1 MLKAIGKFWSA
12 VLVLS
17 LSVVGV
23 VAIPSEQEPAEAL
36 NGSMFNPG
44 LIISDSVF
52 YDFGTMTVAD
62 IQRFLDGRL
71 SACRAAADRPGCLKD
86 YRLSH
91 PGATG
96 SAERCESLPPKSNIS
111 AAELIYDV
119 ARACGVNPRV
129 ILVKLQKEQGLIT
142 ATDPSPR
149 AYDFALGM
157 DCPDTPSGCSAAS
170 AGFFWQLYKGVGQ
183 LNYYSNPAGP
193 FTWLR
198 VGATV
203 NILYQAGRPECGRQ
217 QFVLQNKATAA
228 LYYYTPYV
236 PNQAAL
242 TNLYGLGDRCSA
254 YGNRNFWRFFSDWF
268 GSPIGGGFLLK
279 AAKGDTFLIVDEVKY
294 RIPDEELLASLAPLG
309 PIGEISRD
317 YLDSFTTAGD
327 ITPLVR
333 LASAEE
339 YFFVDEGKRVRFA
352 DCEQVAAF
360 GLNCGSAVAL
370 TSPQMS
376 ALSEG
381 GAVTS
386 VVVGASNE
394 RYLVDGGTLRE
405 ILNDASAAEA
415 SVPFTGVPTIRRAA
429 VNYLPVGK
437 PIASNGSLVS
447 NRETGQLGIIADE
460 SFFAID
466 KDTAT
471 DMNFGVWFPGS
482 GSALSSQ
489 SIEALT
495 KGVVIQS
502 IVADSSG
509 QQFLLTPIGKRLIK
523 DTSNWIESPPVLP
536 ASVLALIPTAA
547 EQLVAPAVVRSTTS
561 ETMFLVNDGELRPIE
576 KADRK
581 SVRASL
587 TDPTV
592 HRISPSAISQMQKG
606 SQVIP
611 PGALVRLGGKT
622 FLVDGLAR
630 VYAIPSATQAQ
641 ALGLGQPRTVSKA
654 ALSSYQRSGTLAGVR
669 VTCQA
674 QPHIVVAGKLVRVS
688 AETFAEYPTKSR
700 ELDAGTCAALSI
712 SNAAGSRFIQTP
724 DKKFFLV
731 EDGQK
736 RPIANRAQYNALRD
750 GGPAFVAVDNFFA
763 SRLKTGA
770 PVQSGAAAVR
780 DEVSAAPVAAP
791 APVRTT
797 PTPTPTRAPTPAATP
812 VVTPTPEPT
821 RTPTATPQTPSTATT
836 YTVKSGDT
844 LSAIAERF
852 GTTMK
857 KLMRLNNIAN
867 SNQIRIGQVLKL
879 SGEATETAAPA
890 PAPSPAVRTYTIK
903 SGDSLSGIAQRFGT
917 TTRKLMNL
925 NDITDANR
933 IRIGQVIKL
942 P

>member
-12 VLVLS
+12 VLVTS

-71 SACRAAADRPGCLKD
+71 SACRAAANRPGCLKD

-91 PGATG
+91 PAVPG
-96 SAERCESLPPKSNIS
+96 SPGRCTAMPAKNDIS
-111 AAELIYDV
+111 AAELIHDIG
-119 ARACGVNPRV
+119 RACGINPRV

-170 AGFFWQLYKGVGQ
+170 AGFFWQLYKGAGQ

-198 VGATV
+198 VGSTV
-203 NILYQAGRPECGRQ
+203 SILYQAGRPECGRQ

-242 TNLYGLGDRCSA
+242 DNLYGLGDRCSA

-279 AAKGDTFLIVDEVKY
+279 AARGDTFLIVDEVKY

-309 PIGEISRD
+309 PVGEISKD
-317 YLDSFTTAGD
+317 YLDSFTTVGD
-327 ITPLVR
+327 ITPLVKR
-333 LASAEE
+333 AASEDH
-339 YFFVDEGKRVRFA
+339 FFVDGGKRIKFA
-352 DCEQVAAF
+352 NCEQVAAF
-360 GLNCGSAVAL
+360 GLNCGSAVTL
-370 TSPQMS
+370 TGPQIS
-376 ALSEG
+376 ALAAG
-381 GAVTS
+381 GDVS
-386 VVVGASNE
+386 NVVVGASNE

-405 ILNDASAAEA
+405 ILNDTSAAEA
-415 SVPFTGVPTIRRAA
+415 SITLTGVPTIRRAA

-437 PIASNGSLVS
+437 PIASNGSLIS

-466 KDTAT
+466 PDTAK
-471 DMNFGVWFPGS
+471 DVNFGVWFQGTGS
-482 GSALSSQ
+482 SLSPQ
-489 SIEALT
+489 SIQALT
-495 KGVVIQS
+495 SGAVIQS
-502 IVADSSG
+502 IVADASG
-509 QQFLLTPIGKRLIK
+509 QQFLMTPTGKRLIQ
-523 DTSNWIESPPVLP
+523 DSANWIKSPPVLP
-536 ASVLALIPTAA
+536 ASVLALIPTVA

-561 ETMFLVNDGELRPIE
+561 ATMFLVNDGELRPIE
-576 KADRK
+576 KSDRK
-581 SVRASL
+581 AVRASL
-587 TDPTV
+587 ADPTL
-592 HRISPSAISQMQKG
+592 HRISPSAITQMQKG
-606 SQVIP
+606 SRVIP
-611 PGALVRLGGKT
+611 PGALVRLGSKT
-622 FLVDGLAR
+622 FLVDGLTR
-630 VYAIPSATQAQ
+630 LYAIPNTTQAR
-641 ALGLGQPRTVSKA
+641 ALGLGTARTVTKA
-654 ALSSYQRSGTLAGVR
+654 ALASYERSGTLAGVR
-669 VTCQA
+669 VTCAA
-674 QPHIVVAGKLVRVS
+674 QPHIVVAGKLIRVS
-688 AETFAEYPTKSR
+688 AETFAEFPTKSR
-700 ELDAGTCAALSI
+700 ELDSGTCAALSV
-712 SNAAGSRFIQTP
+712 SNVAGSRFIQTP

-736 RPIANRAQYNALRD
+736 RPIANQRQYNALRD
-750 GGPAFVAVDNFFA
+750 GGPAFVAVDNAFA
-763 SRLKTGA
+763 ARLKTGA
-770 PVQSGAAAVR
+770 PVPTGASAVR
-780 DEVSAAPVAAP
+780 DDVSAAPVATP
-791 APVRTT
+791 APVRTP
-797 PTPTPTRAPTPAATP
+797 PTPTPTRSPTPAATP
-812 VVTPTPEPT
+812 VATPTPAPT
-821 RTPTATPQTPSTATT
+821 RTPAAVPQAPSTATS

-844 LSAIAERF
+844 LSGIASRF
-852 GTTMK
+852 GTTAT
-857 KLMRLNNIAN
+857 RIRNLNDLN
-867 SNQIRIGQVLKL
+867 SDVIRIGQVLKL
-879 SGEATETAAPA
+879 PGAAAETAAPA
-890 PAPSPAVRTYTIK
+890 PAPVTEARTYTIK

-925 NDITDANR
+925 NDIVDANR